1 MLRDFCLCGLHL
13 KYTFVAPQGNIIM
26 KKIILPLVLVGLLSL
41 SVTSCNDDLNSEI
54 NQEIQNE
61 VTKTFASRGINPT
74 VVLPSKNLNYDEI
87 FVDGKKVTSSAKTS
101 TVTLNSDQMV
111 VTAPNK
117 TFIGGVYNSTTLD
130 NLSYTPITYPTKPI
144 TVSYSFPSA
153 YVVDQIQKPS
163 LSSMRASIFKAMNDA
178 NFSGQQILSFD
189 YNIKQFSYYSE
200 LKIAFGAN
208 VNIGGIFNID
218 ISGSNN
224 KVKKNT
230 GIFAKFTQK
239 NFTID
244 MDIPDNGNI
253 FKNESDLG
261 LAAPNNPVYINS
273 ITYGRL
279 GVISLESDYSYNE
292 TAFAL
297 KAALNAKMVNGSL
310 SIDVQS
316 KKILEESDLTVYIL
330 GGVGSDA
337 VQVVTGYEGFI
348 SFIVSGGQFTAQA
361 PGVPIYFSASHAG
374 DNSVYYTTFT
384 VEKD

>member
-1 MLRDFCLCGLHL
+1 MG
-13 KYTFVAPQGNIIM
+13 PQIKFM
-26 KKIILPLVLVGLLSL
+26 KRIILPITLLVLTGIS
-41 SVTSCNDDLNSEI
+41 SISCRQDI
-54 NQEIQNE
+54 NEEAQTVIEGA
-61 VTKTFASRGINPT
+61 KTSRGINP
-74 VVLPSKNLNYDEI
+74 VVSLPSKYLNYDE
-87 FVDGKKVTSSAKTS
+87 VSVGGNKVASKTT

-111 VTAPNK
+111 VTSPNK

-130 NLSYTPITYPTKPI
+130 NLSYTPISYPVKPI
-144 TVSYSFPSA
+144 TVSYSFPSDFI
-153 YVVDQIQKPS
+153 VDTIEKPT
-163 LSSMRASIFKAMNDA
+163 LSSMRSSIFKAMQSA
-178 NFSGQQILSFD
+178 NFSGQQSLAFD

-208 VNIGGIFNID
+208 VNIGSIFSID

-253 FKNESDLG
+253 FKNESDLD
-261 LAAPNNPVYINS
+261 LAASKNPVYINS

-279 GVISLESDYSYNE
+279 GIISLESDYSYNE

-297 KAALNAKMVNGSL
+297 KAALNAKMVNGSI

-316 KKILEESDLTVYIL
+316 KKILEESDLKVYIL
-330 GGVGSDA
+330 GGIGSDA
-337 VQVVTGYEGFI
+337 VQVVQGYTGFI
-348 SFIVSGGQFTAQA
+348 NFIVNGGQFTANA
-361 PGVPIYFSASHAG
+361 PGVPINFTAAHAG

-384 VEKD
+384 VEK

>member
-1 MLRDFCLCGLHL
+1 M
-13 KYTFVAPQGNIIM
+13 KKTFV
-26 KKIILPLVLVGLLSL
+26 PLVLAGLLCL
-41 SVTSCNDDLNSEI
+41 SVTACNDDLNTEVSQEVQRES
-54 NQEIQNE
+54 NQHL
-61 VTKTFASRGINPT
+61 SGRGINPV
-74 VVLPSKNLNYDEI
+74 VVLPSKNLSYDE
-87 FVDGKKVTSSAKTS
+87 VSVGGKTAGSAAKTS

-130 NLSYTPITYPTKPI
+130 NLSYTPINYLTKPV

-153 YVVDQIQKPS
+153 YVVDVIQKPS
-163 LSSMRASIFKAMNDA
+163 LSAMRASVFKAMNDA

-244 MDIPDNGNI
+244 MDLPDNGNI

-261 LAAPNNPVYINS
+261 LAAPHNPVYINS

-348 SFIVSGGQFTAQA
+348 NFIVSGGQFTAQA
-361 PGVPIYFSASHAG
+361 PGVPIYFSAAHAG